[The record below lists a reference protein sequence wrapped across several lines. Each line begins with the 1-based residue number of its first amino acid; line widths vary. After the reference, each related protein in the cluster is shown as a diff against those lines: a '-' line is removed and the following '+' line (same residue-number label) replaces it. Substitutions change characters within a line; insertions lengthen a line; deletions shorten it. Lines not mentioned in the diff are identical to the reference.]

1 MFRSNVGFGGI
12 NMADALFFDQDHRQ
26 QTGLYRF
33 FTHK

>member
-12 NMADALFFDQDHRQ
+12 MMADALFFDQDYRQ
-26 QTGLYRF
+26 QTDLYRF